1 MRRARRCGAIAALIL
16 GCDGAREGSGPRID
30 GVPIDPAVV
39 EHVAARDGLDAT
51 AARARVVETLRL
63 AAAARAER
71 GAEPELADAR
81 RSHLRRTALA
91 RVVLHDDFEAS
102 HGVEDL
108 PADDPLLVRARTE
121 PRFVHP
127 ALHHVCQVVAAPPGK
142 LDDEALAAK
151 TAEPQWR
158 ARALARMEALRRHVE
173 ATVPLDDDDACELM
187 LRNTELERD
196 PDDDVVALRSEAA
209 GGFDLDACAEPAGP
223 DGRCDSPRF
232 APEWVD
238 AVREGP
244 VPGLRGPFPTRFGV
258 HLALV
263 REVLPA
269 SGPEDPGFE
278 AEMRARIH
286 PMWSTAAL
294 GQWLASLRT
303 RHAALVAVGGE

>member
-1 MRRARRCGAIAALIL
+1 MSLATFVLGCGAAE
-16 GCDGAREGSGPRID
+16 RVGSGPRID
-30 GVPIDPAVV
+30 GLPIEPAVV
-39 EHVAARDGLDAT
+39 EQVAARDGLDPA
-51 AARARVVETLRL
+51 AARLRVIETLRL

-71 GAEPELADAR
+71 GDEPELADAR
-81 RSHLRRTALA
+81 RGHLRRTALA

-102 HGVEDL
+102 HGIDDL
-108 PADDPLLVRARTE
+108 PADDPMLVRARTE

-127 ALHHVCQVVAAPPGK
+127 ALHHVCQIIAAPPGK
-142 LDDEALAAK
+142 LDDDTLAAK

-173 ATVPLDDDDACELM
+173 ATVPLADAEACALM

-196 PDDDVVALRSEAA
+196 PSDDTIALRGEGS
-209 GGFDLDACAEPAGP
+209 GGFDLDACAEAPGP

-269 SGPEDPGFE
+269 SRPEDPGFE
-278 AEMRARIH
+278 AELRERIH
-286 PMWSTAAL
+286 PMWTAAAL
-294 GQWLASLRT
+294 GQWLVSLRT